1 MLNDELDQLVTG
13 NKGEYQPRYGD
24 DDRLRHVPYHGEDA
38 GGEVRRGHAHI
49 GGDLPDTGVDRIE
62 NAREIAHDPADQ
74 QFFEPFRYRVKNTAQ
89 IDYLFLSSG

>member
-13 NKGEYQPRYGD
+13 NEGEYQPRYGD
-24 DDRLRHVPYHGEDA
+24 NDRFRHVPYHGKNA

-62 NAREIAHDPADQ
+62 NACEIAHDPAD
-74 QFFEPFRYRVKNTAQ
+74 
-89 IDYLFLSSG
+89 